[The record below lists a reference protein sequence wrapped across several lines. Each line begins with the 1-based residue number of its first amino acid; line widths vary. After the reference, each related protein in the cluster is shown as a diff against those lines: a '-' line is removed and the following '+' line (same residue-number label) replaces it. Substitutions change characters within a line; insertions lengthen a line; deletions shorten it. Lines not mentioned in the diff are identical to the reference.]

1 MPRRCDP
8 YIVLQIAVLTEVRV
22 ERGPLI
28 GGGYGKLDSI
38 WPKFQS
44 IFQCLRHGFTSFT
57 GQPKNEASMD
67 PHSKASAFRH
77 EFLRLPSV
85 QTLAHSLQ
93 YIVTSRFKAD
103 HEVANPCFL
112 HFSQNIAW

>member
-1 MPRRCDP
+1 MRQRRRNSTHHLP
-8 YIVLQIAVLTEVRV
+8 PLKVRGGAYIKFYTESRT
-22 ERGPLI
+22 GM
-28 GGGYGKLDSI
+28 
-38 WPKFQS
+38 
-44 IFQCLRHGFTSFT
+44 RHGFTSFT

-67 PHSKASAFRH
+67 PQSKATAFRH

-112 HFSQNIAW
+112 HFSQNVAW